1 VFEVEEC
8 LGEFV
13 AGQHV
18 DVVLAQIEV
27 LHGVARQFDEVDERF
42 HELLGLLDLVV
53 SQIQVLQVL
62 VEPHDLEQGDGS
74 TGAQL
79 VALQTQLLELA
90 VLEDQDLQQRHC
102 AVTRQAAVVEREDV
116 DVGVHAQPDFDEL
129 EALVADV
136 VLVEPQE
143 FDAHSNGGVVLLL
156 VVDSFA
162 DLLAAFRG
170 QVAVEEFQT
179 GDALELHDELA
190 KLLDGQV

>member
-1 VFEVEEC
+1 MFEVEEC

-13 AGQHV
+13 TGQHV

-116 DVGVHAQPDFDEL
+116 DVGVHAQTDFDEL

-136 VLVEPQE
+136 VLVKPQE

-156 VVDSFA
+156 VVDSLA